1 MTALDIYMVC
11 YRDKSERLFTTFRD
25 ANDYVNNICF
35 PGSYITQT
43 SWSGELF
50 HIRTS
55 GLYGKFKCKV
65 DENYTLEV
73 YRIGDD

>member
-35 PGSYITQT
+35 PGNHLIQT
-43 SWSGELF
+43 SWSG
-50 HIRTS
+50 
-55 GLYGKFKCKV
+55 GVVPY
-65 DENYTLEV
+65 
-73 YRIGDD
+73 